1 MATMVPHASE
11 NAEEKMTTVIAD
23 DLHIKGTITF
33 ATSLMIK
40 GTLEGEIVSEGL
52 LVVGPTAK
60 IGARIVTKSLISH
73 GEIKGDVTA
82 SEQVVLK
89 QTAVQTG
96 NITTPYIVVENGS
109 VFNGSCVMTRV
120 AVPTPEE
127 APSEGAAEGG
137 GVSLLSPEVAE
148 GAGKAGETEGEQRSF
163 DSPQVAQDQTNE
175 AGGGSRPDAGMTTE
189 EGEARTAEGGAGS
202 PEYGSAHSG
211 EQRSGAEG
219 PGQKPKDDG
228 SAESPLRSKWRKKE
242 LF

>member
-1 MATMVPHASE
+1 MATMIPQALG
-11 NAEEKMTTVIAD
+11 NTEEKMTTVIAD

-60 IGARIVTKSLISH
+60 IGARIVTRSLISH
-73 GEIKGDVTA
+73 GEITGDVTA

-109 VFNGSCVMTRV
+109 VFNGSCVMARE
-120 AVPTPEE
+120 AVHTPEE
-127 APSEGAAEGG
+127 TPSEGTEIGG
-137 GVSLLSPEVAE
+137 TGFSSEVTG
-148 GAGKAGETEGEQRSF
+148 GAGQAGGTQDEQRSF
-163 DSPQVAQDQTNE
+163 DSPQLGQGQANGPGE
-175 AGGGSRPDAGMTTE
+175 GSQPDAVMTTGE
-189 EGEARTAEGGAGS
+189 TEGAPAAEGGSGS
-202 PEYGSAHSG
+202 SEYAPDHSS

-219 PGQKPKDDG
+219 PAQKSKDDG
-228 SAESPLRSKWRKKE
+228 SSESPLRSKWRKKE

>member
-11 NAEEKMTTVIAD
+11 NAEEKVTTVIAD

-60 IGARIVTKSLISH
+60 IGAKIVTKSLISH
-73 GEIKGDVTA
+73 GEIRGDVTA

-89 QTAVQTG
+89 QSAVQTG
-96 NITTPYIVVENGS
+96 NITTPFIVVENGS

-120 AVPTPEE
+120 AAPTPEE
-127 APSEGAAEGG
+127 APAEGG
-137 GVSLLSPEVAE
+137 GMGGPSSEVVEDAGEERGAE
-148 GAGKAGETEGEQRSF
+148 GEHMSF
-163 DSPQVAQDQTNE
+163 DSPQLGQDQTNE
-175 AGGGSRPDAGMTTE
+175 AGVDSRPDVGIATE
-189 EGEARTAEGGAGS
+189 EGGETRTAEGSSGS
-202 PEYGSAHSG
+202 SEYGSGHSG

-228 SAESPLRSKWRKKE
+228 GSESPLRSKWRKKE